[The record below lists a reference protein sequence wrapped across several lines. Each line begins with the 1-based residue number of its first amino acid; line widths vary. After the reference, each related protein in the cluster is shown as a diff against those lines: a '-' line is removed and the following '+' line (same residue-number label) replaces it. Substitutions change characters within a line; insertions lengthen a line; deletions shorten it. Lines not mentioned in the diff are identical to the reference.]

1 MRPTWLIPVLLLASL
16 PSFAQPAPGP
26 TRRRLVMRA
35 DPNLPL
41 CASVDGIPAV
51 AVSSDGGK
59 TVLPHREP
67 ASGYGITT
75 YGVTP
80 LSTPGTLLATPGRL
94 LTRSTD
100 SGCSWRIDHRIV
112 FNDEMM
118 RLIALPDGAA
128 LAWTTQSA
136 ALIRIGPSILTRT
149 LPTTRPVDLS
159 AGRANPNELA
169 LADATGAI
177 WWSDDEGA
185 TWLARPGAPAPT
197 GVASFDFSATDRR
210 HAVAGTIGDG
220 ARVTYDGATWENS
233 GGTALL
239 TISRVAISPVD
250 SRHVWA
256 VGADPLGSGPGRH
269 VILSSNNS
277 GRLFAPVLRGST
289 ELPLASAFTLAPH
302 PEDPTL
308 LYFGLPG
315 STLVLMDR
323 FGGIHQ
329 RTAVPYPGHQ
339 RDRLFSADAET
350 HLPWP
355 VAELTPEQ
363 SGATARRPPEGRT

>member
-1 MRPTWLIPVLLLASL
+1 V
-16 PSFAQPAPGP
+16 G
-26 TRRRLVMRA
+26 
-35 DPNLPL
+35 
-41 CASVDGIPAV
+41 
-51 AVSSDGGK
+51 VSPDGGK

-67 ASGYGITT
+67 ATGYGLTT
-75 YGVTP
+75 YGVAALT
-80 LSTPGTLLATPGRL
+80 TPGTVLATPGRL
-94 LTRSTD
+94 LIRSTD
-100 SGCSWRIDHRIV
+100 SGCTWRIDHRVV

-136 ALIRIGPSILTRT
+136 ALIRIGPSIATRT

-159 AGRANPNELA
+159 LTRSSQSELA

-197 GVASFDFSATDRR
+197 GVASFDFSPVDRR
-210 HAVAGTIGDG
+210 HAIVGTIGDG

-233 GGTALL
+233 GGTAML

-256 VGADPLGSGPGRH
+256 LGVDPLGSGPERH
-269 VILSSNNS
+269 VILYSNNS
-277 GRLFAPVLRGST
+277 GRLFAPIVRGSA
-289 ELPLASAFTLAPH
+289 ELPLAAAFTLAPH
-302 PEDPTL
+302 PTEATFVYL
-308 LYFGLPG
+308 GLPG

-323 FGGIHQ
+323 FGGVH
-329 RTAVPYPGHQ
+329 RRVALPYPDINAIAFTPATPHLMYLG
-339 RDRLFSADAET
+339 FS
-350 HLPWP
+350 LN
-355 VAELTPEQ
+355 
-363 SGATARRPPEGRT
+363 